1 MEFDTEEPILVYVL
15 SAPKP
20 VLYVSES
27 EIVLRGCS
35 SNRKM
40 FHVECESHLS
50 GGSNI
55 QFCYCGYDLCNQIS
69 GAGGR
74 VGVLGGLASLAMTSW
89 AWLS

>member
-1 MEFDTEEPILVYVL
+1 
-15 SAPKP
+15 
-20 VLYVSES
+20 
-27 EIVLRGCS
+27 
-35 SNRKM
+35 M

-74 VGVLGGLASLAMTSW
+74 VAMVSVAMISVAIISVDMISVTILMGLKGGW
-89 AWLS
+89 RCWLLWL